1 MYARGVDRE
10 VEWPGC
16 TISVVGQQK
25 RIVSAIIEMT
35 CRWSG
40 RGCTISLV
48 GKQKRIASAIKEMT
62 MQVERTGLHHLFSS
76 RPT

>member
-35 CRWSG
+35 
-40 RGCTISLV
+40 
-48 GKQKRIASAIKEMT
+48 
-62 MQVERTGLHHLFSS
+62 MQVEWPGLHHLFSRKTETYRQCNQRDDNAGGADKVAPS
-76 RPT
+76 L